1 MHKHLIVEHYWMFW
15 FGFLMHKDKPVC
27 DASILRFHC
36 YAQPLLVFF
45 LYRKTSADRVPAA
58 SDDICVSL
66 CSLGEAAASIQRTML
81 HNMRGKRKK
90 KSFASSFLSEQRNLS

>member
-1 MHKHLIVEHYWMFW
+1 MFW
-15 FGFLMHKDKPVC
+15 FVFLMHKSKPVC
-27 DASILRFHC
+27 DASVSHFHR

-66 CSLGEAAASIQRTML
+66 HSLGEVAASIQRAML
-81 HNMRGKRKK
+81 HNMRGKSKK
-90 KSFASSFLSEQRNLS
+90 KSFASSFLSEQRNIS